1 MSAQNPFE
9 KWDLDPFEGP
19 EGITEKLRE
28 LVEDADAATTDEL
41 RADWEALTLHPR
53 RRVELALQAHPET
66 RPALGRKPR
75 PASKRRP
82 QVELELVDLVALP
95 TVASALGEPIDLH
108 RLPDHSL
115 EDDPIFRTAPTSI
128 AEKRET

>member
-1 MSAQNPFE
+1 MNPFE

-28 LVEDADAATTDEL
+28 LVEDADPATTDEL

-66 RPALGRKPR
+66 RPPLGRKPR
-75 PASKRRP
+75 PARRRRAK
-82 QVELELVDLVALP
+82 VELELIDLVALP
-95 TVASALGEPIDLH
+95 TVASALGDPIDPH
-108 RLPDHSL
+108 RLPDL
-115 EDDPIFRTAPTSI
+115 PLDEDPIL
-128 AEKRET
+128 ETP